1 MKTHRTDLVALL
13 FGLAILITGA
23 AFLPYELT
31 DTNIDAGWFAALGF
45 VLVGLV
51 ALVVTLTGGARSD
64 RDDRDD
70 ELDEPDDE
78 PEAALAVEGG
88 EQ

>member
-13 FGLAILITGA
+13 FGIAILITGA

-31 DTNIDAGWFAALGF
+31 DTDIDAGWFAALGF

-51 ALVVTLTGGARSD
+51 ALVVTLTSGRRHD
-64 RDDRDD
+64 RDEIDD
-70 ELDEPDDE
+70 DDE
-78 PEAALAVEGG
+78 PGPELTVES
-88 EQ
+88 ETVS